1 MVYKSGNSIKFTSL
15 YSVRVTLSLGT
26 LKHKKAPETD
36 EYSLFENGVFCFC
49 FRQSREKRTLREIW
63 RERDVNKPAFLTYCS

>member
-15 YSVRVTLSLGT
+15 YSVRITLSLGT

-36 EYSLFENGVFCFC
+36 E
-49 FRQSREKRTLREIW
+49 
-63 RERDVNKPAFLTYCS
+63 